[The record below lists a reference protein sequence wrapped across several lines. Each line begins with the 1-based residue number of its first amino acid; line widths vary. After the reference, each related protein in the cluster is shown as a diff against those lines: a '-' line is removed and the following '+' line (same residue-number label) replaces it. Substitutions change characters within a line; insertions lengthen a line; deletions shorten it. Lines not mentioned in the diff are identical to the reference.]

1 MSCTKKHRTRVRPH
15 RKRVYC
21 TQRKEA
27 EQMNMA
33 TLIAVIVI
41 AAMLFFAGRYI
52 YKEKKK
58 GTACIGCPYADSC
71 QKKQHM
77 KDCCK

>member
-1 MSCTKKHRTRVRPH
+1 MCATCRMR
-15 RKRVYC
+15 
-21 TQRKEA
+21 RKEA
-27 EQMNMA
+27 KQMNAA

-58 GTACIGCPYADSC
+58 GSACIGCPYADSC
-71 QKKQHM
+71 QKRQHV

>member
-1 MSCTKKHRTRVRPH
+1 MF
-15 RKRVYC
+15 
-21 TQRKEA
+21 RKEA

-71 QKKQHM
+71 QKKQQM

>member
-1 MSCTKKHRTRVRPH
+1 MCATCRMR
-15 RKRVYC
+15 
-21 TQRKEA
+21 RKEA
-27 EQMNMA
+27 KQMNAA

-71 QKKQHM
+71 RKHKAGN
-77 KDCCK
+77 DCKL

>member
-1 MSCTKKHRTRVRPH
+1 
-15 RKRVYC
+15 
-21 TQRKEA
+21 
-27 EQMNMA
+27 MNMA

-58 GTACIGCPYADSC
+58 GTACIGCPDADSC
-71 QKKQHM
+71 QKHKAGN
-77 KDCCK
+77 DCKL